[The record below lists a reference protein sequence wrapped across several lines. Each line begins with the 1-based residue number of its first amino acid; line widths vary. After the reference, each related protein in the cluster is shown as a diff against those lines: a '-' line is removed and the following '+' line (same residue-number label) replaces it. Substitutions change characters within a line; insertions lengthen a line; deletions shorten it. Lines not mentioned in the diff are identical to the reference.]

1 MMKGPN
7 LFNLEDG
14 GNMFLRNA
22 SFNSKLRENIA
33 DCNMKHLFIYLQAAV
48 LHLPP
53 PCDFFFVSSPLTEQ
67 SFVEPILVPNWA

>member
-1 MMKGPN
+1 MKGTN

-14 GNMFLRNA
+14 GSMLLRNA
-22 SFNSKLRENIA
+22 SFNSKLRKHTA

-53 PCDFFFVSSPLTEQ
+53 PSDLSSSLPY
-67 SFVEPILVPNWA
+67 